1 MKEDFIKKL
10 NIIWF
15 ALIFGQI
22 IFLCVIL
29 LVFQDVGVDE
39 GSQGLFEYVAVGA
52 LLPMVMMSQVLYK
65 KQIQRAQASEV
76 PEEEKLMMYQTAT
89 IVKAGLME
97 GGNIFCLIV
106 YLITGV
112 QWLLIPIVA
121 VLGLFF
127 MQRPSV
133 QKYDLEVGS
142 RF

>member
-15 ALIFGQI
+15 ALIFGQV

-29 LVFQDVGVDE
+29 LVFQDSGINE
-39 GSQGLFEYVAVGA
+39 SSQGLLEYVAVGA

-65 KQIQRAQASEV
+65 KQIQRAQASEAA
-76 PEEEKLMMYQTAT
+76 EEDKLMMYQTAT
-89 IVKAGLME
+89 IVKAGLLE
-97 GGNIFCLIV
+97 GGNIFCLV
-106 YLITGV
+106 AYLLTGV

-133 QKYDLEVGS
+133 QKYDIEVGS